1 MPHPS
6 LCMAGF
12 LQPSQFCTN
21 EGHTSVQRPPAGQP
35 VTTELRCRQQNLH
48 QPLKQSRTPVCM
60 CCVVYFAFQEVR
72 AYEDK
77 FYTPLGA
84 ARHGFL
90 DDIIRPSE
98 TRQRLI
104 RELRLLKRKNI
115 QRPWKK
121 HGNIPL

>member
-1 MPHPS
+1 MWACILHVCKCKGLS
-6 LCMAGF
+6 VHLCVCW
-12 LQPSQFCTN
+12 LLCT
-21 EGHTSVQRPPAGQP
+21 
-35 VTTELRCRQQNLH
+35 
-48 QPLKQSRTPVCM
+48 
-60 CCVVYFAFQEVR
+60 CVQEVR
-72 AYEDK
+72 SYEDK

-104 RELRLLKRKNI
+104 RELRLLKRKNV

>member
-1 MPHPS
+1 MVPT
-6 LCMAGF
+6 L
-12 LQPSQFCTN
+12 
-21 EGHTSVQRPPAGQP
+21 
-35 VTTELRCRQQNLH
+35 
-48 QPLKQSRTPVCM
+48 PVC
-60 CCVVYFAFQEVR
+60 CASASFTRAQEVR

>member
-1 MPHPS
+1 MTTAAAAVAATMSPLPPPDHQSTTPNTKT
-6 LCMAGF
+6 
-12 LQPSQFCTN
+12 Q
-21 EGHTSVQRPPAGQP
+21 HTP
-35 VTTELRCRQQNLH
+35 T
-48 QPLKQSRTPVCM
+48 
-60 CCVVYFAFQEVR
+60 QEVR

>member
-1 MPHPS
+1 MLQLTSAGRVLAGFKHSPS
-6 LCMAGF
+6 LNDINAPHV
-12 LQPSQFCTN
+12 L
-21 EGHTSVQRPPAGQP
+21 
-35 VTTELRCRQQNLH
+35 
-48 QPLKQSRTPVCM
+48 
-60 CCVVYFAFQEVR
+60 QEVR

-90 DDIIRPSE
+90 DDIIWPSE